1 MLTNV
6 ALVVAAIVVVALSVL
21 VAIGMV
27 ARLRDRWR
35 AKR

>member
-6 ALVVAAIVVVALSVL
+6 ALVVAAIVMLPLSVL
-21 VAIGMV
+21 VVIGMV